1 MEITADIQDA
11 IAGSLNSK
19 CMICTFHVNLQW
31 GELLKNWVRQIY
43 IYTQRRTD
51 MLQIMQCLRNKYIEN
66 FTNQYN
72 QLMGYL
78 NPNFEFGITL
88 SMNREMSLK
97 KGFDEIENKLKS
109 IKGDFQPIRIQR
121 IGERDTL
128 MITSEH
134 IVPETGNRMKVF
146 HMIFQ
151 LNDKERK
158 EAAASARKR

>member
-1 MEITADIQDA
+1 M
-11 IAGSLNSK
+11 K
-19 CMICTFHVNLQW
+19 
-31 GELLKNWVRQIY
+31 
-43 IYTQRRTD
+43 
-51 MLQIMQCLRNKYIEN
+51 
-66 FTNQYN
+66 
-72 QLMGYL
+72 
-78 NPNFEFGITL
+78 
-88 SMNREMSLK
+88 
-97 KGFDEIENKLKS
+97 IENKLKS